1 MARRKGSVGAP
12 PLDAGDDLR
21 FMRRALALAERGWGQ
36 VSPNPLVGA
45 VVVRDGTVVGEGY
58 HAAFG
63 REHAEGMALGRAGA
77 QARGSTVYV
86 TLEPCNHHGKTPPCT
101 EALITAGVARVVIAV
116 RDPHPV
122 AAGGADRLRAAGI
135 AVDVGLGERAARDLN
150 AHFLHAVTSERPWV
164 TLKLAVSID
173 GAVADHTRKTGW
185 LTGLEAR
192 AEVHRWRAQHDA
204 IGVGMGTVLA
214 DDPALTVRDAKAP
227 RVAPMRVVFSR
238 SGRLPVT
245 SILARTARDVPVLV
259 MADDPDPAYE
269 STLNEMGVELI
280 PAASLGEALR
290 ALRARGVQS
299 ILVEGGARL
308 AGALMFDRL
317 VDRLVVFTAPVVLGA
332 GALNAFHLAPAQRA
346 EQADRLRIVDRQPF
360 GDDLMTVYAL
370 DHARDRETARERDSA
385 GERP

>member
-1 MARRKGSVGAP
+1 MARRRGAGSPTTTAAD
-12 PLDAGDDLR
+12 DAR
-21 FMRRALALAERGWGQ
+21 FMRRALSLAERGWGQ

-45 VVVRDGTVVGEGY
+45 VVVKDGAVVGEGY

-63 REHAEGMALGRAGA
+63 RDHAEAMALGKAGA

-101 EALITAGVARVVIAV
+101 EALLAAGVSRVVIAV

-122 AAGGADRLRAAGI
+122 AAGGADRLRESGVT
-135 AVDVGLGERAARDLN
+135 VDVGTCETEARDLN
-150 AHFLHAVTSERPWV
+150 AAFLHAVRADRPWV

-185 LTGLEAR
+185 LTGPEAR

-204 IGVGMGTVLA
+204 VGVGMGTVLA

-227 RVAPMRVVFSR
+227 RVPPVRVVFSR

-245 SILARTARDVPVLV
+245 SVLARTARDVPVLV
-259 MADDPDPAYE
+259 MAHDPDPAYE
-269 STLNEMGVELI
+269 ATLNEMGVELV

-290 ALRARGVQS
+290 ALRARGVHS

-308 AGALMFDRL
+308 AGALMFDGL

-332 GALNAFHLAPAQRA
+332 GALNAFLLAPAQRA
-346 EQADRLRIVDRQPF
+346 EQAERMRIVQRQAF

-370 DHARDRETARERDSA
+370 EGAKGRA
-385 GERP
+385 

>member
-1 MARRKGSVGAP
+1 MARRTSAGSPQTTAAD
-12 PLDAGDDLR
+12 DAR

-45 VVVRDGTVVGEGY
+45 VVVKDGAVVGEGY

-63 REHAEGMALGRAGA
+63 RDHAEVMALGKAGM

-86 TLEPCNHHGKTPPCT
+86 TLEPCNHQGKTPPCT
-101 EALITAGVARVVIAV
+101 EALLAAGVSRVVIAV

-122 AAGGADRLRAAGI
+122 AAGGADRLRASGVT
-135 AVDVGLGERAARDLN
+135 VDVGVCETDARDLN
-150 AHFLHAVTSERPWV
+150 AAFLHAVRADRPWV

-185 LTGLEAR
+185 LTGPEAR
-192 AEVHRWRAQHDA
+192 AEVHRLRAQHDA
-204 IGVGMGTVLA
+204 VGVGMGTVLA

-227 RVAPMRVVFSR
+227 RVPPVRVVFSR
-238 SGRLPVT
+238 TGRLPVT
-245 SILARTARDVPVLV
+245 SVLARTARDVPVLV
-259 MADDPDPAYE
+259 MAHDPDPAYE
-269 STLNEMGVELI
+269 ATLNEMGVELV

-290 ALRARGVQS
+290 ALRTRGVHS

-308 AGALMFDRL
+308 AGALLFDGL
-317 VDRLVVFTAPVVLGA
+317 ADRLVVFTAPVVLGA
-332 GALNAFHLAPAQRA
+332 GALNAFLLAPAQRA
-346 EQADRLRIVDRQPF
+346 EQAERMRIVERQAF

-370 DHARDRETARERDSA
+370 DGAKERA
-385 GERP
+385 

>member
-1 MARRKGSVGAP
+1 MVDHEPWMS
-12 PLDAGDDLR
+12 
-21 FMRRALALAERGWGQ
+21 LAIGEGRSGRP
-36 VSPNPLVGA
+36 SPNPHVGA
-45 VVVRDGTVVGEGY
+45 LVVKEGKILSRAH
-58 HAAFG
+58 HARAG
-63 REHAEGMALGRAGA
+63 AEHAELAALRLAGSE
-77 QARGSTVYV
+77 ARGATVYV
-86 TLEPCNHHGKTPPCT
+86 SLEPCNHHGKTPPCT
-101 EALITAGVARVVIAV
+101 EALIAAGVARVVIAV

-245 SILARTARDVPVLV
+245 SVLARTARDVPVLV

-370 DHARDRETARERDSA
+370 DDARDRDTARERDTA

>member
-12 PLDAGDDLR
+12 SLDAGDDLR
-21 FMRRALALAERGWGQ
+21 FMRRALALAGRGWGQ

-45 VVVRDGTVVGEGY
+45 VVVRDGAVVGEGY

-101 EALITAGVARVVIAV
+101 EALIAAGVARVVIAV

-135 AVDVGLGERAARDLN
+135 AVDVGVGEQAARDLN

-245 SILARTARDVPVLV
+245 SVLARTARDVPVLV

-370 DHARDRETARERDSA
+370 DHARDRDPARARDTA
-385 GERP
+385 GGRP

>member
-1 MARRKGSVGAP
+1 MARRTSAGSPTTSAAD
-12 PLDAGDDLR
+12 DAR
-21 FMRRALALAERGWGQ
+21 FMRRALSLAERGWGQ

-45 VVVRDGTVVGEGY
+45 VVVKDGVVVGEGY

-63 REHAEGMALGRAGA
+63 RDHAEVMALGKAGA

-101 EALITAGVARVVIAV
+101 EALLAAGVARVVIAV
-116 RDPHPV
+116 RDPHAV
-122 AAGGADRLRAAGI
+122 AAGGADRLRASG
-135 AVDVGLGERAARDLN
+135 VSVEVGVCEPDARDLN
-150 AHFLHAVTSERPWV
+150 AAFLHAVRSDRPWV

-185 LTGLEAR
+185 LTGPEAR

-204 IGVGMGTVLA
+204 VGVGMGTVLA

-227 RVAPMRVVFSR
+227 RVPPVRVVFSR

-245 SILARTARDVPVLV
+245 SVLARTARDVPVLV
-259 MADDPDPAYE
+259 MAHDPDPAYE
-269 STLNEMGVELI
+269 ATLNEMGVELI

-290 ALRARGVQS
+290 ALRARGVHS

-308 AGALMFDRL
+308 AGALMFDGF

-332 GALNAFHLAPAQRA
+332 GALNAFLLAPAQRA
-346 EQADRLRIVDRQPF
+346 EQAERMRIVQRQAF

-370 DHARDRETARERDSA
+370 DGAKGRA
-385 GERP
+385 

>member
-1 MARRKGSVGAP
+1 MGAP
-12 PLDAGDDLR
+12 SLDAGDDLR
-21 FMRRALALAERGWGQ
+21 FMRRALALAGRGWGQ

-45 VVVRDGTVVGEGY
+45 VVVRDGAVVGEGY

-101 EALITAGVARVVIAV
+101 EALIAAGVARVVIAV

-135 AVDVGLGERAARDLN
+135 AVDVGVGEQAARDLN

-245 SILARTARDVPVLV
+245 SVLARTARDVPVLV

-370 DHARDRETARERDSA
+370 DHARDRDPARARDTA
-385 GERP
+385 GGRP